1 MIRKATISLK
11 NANKGKLE
19 KLEIITKEYVRVVN
33 LFIDIFWE
41 QKQFMFKFAPQS
53 DIDSWLSARIK
64 QATAKQAL
72 SIIKSQR
79 KRKKKYKPMLTRFA
93 MELDSRFIEI
103 GQDINSF
110 DFWIKLSSI
119 GDKIILNIPS
129 RKHRQFNKL
138 AKEGWKIKNSLR
150 VRLNENGYFAFEKHE
165 IALATPEEKTFFHE
179 LAHAGHERIKGK
191 LTPGQDPF
199 QEIIAELCAQALCRL
214 IGKSG
219 EKYFGNSARYISRYA
234 EKAGISPH
242 TVCLKVL
249 ADTEKVLKLIVGGIA
264 KGIDQ

>member
-150 VRLNENGYFAFEKHE
+150 VRLNENGYFADVFFEKEAPVIKTAGMAKAVDIGYKKLLVSSDGEFIGDNSIYKKIARKKQGSNAFKKALVERNE
-165 IALATPEEKTFFHE
+165 IVNVSCKALN
-179 LAHAGHERIKGK
+179 LDNIK
-191 LTPGQDPF
+191 
-199 QEIIAELCAQALCRL
+199 AL
-214 IGKSG
+214 
-219 EKYFGNSARYISRYA
+219 YA
-234 EKAGISPH
+234 E
-242 TVCLKVL
+242 
-249 ADTEKVLKLIVGGIA
+249 D
-264 KGIDQ
+264 